1 MEIKPIDNLKVE
13 NNEMVRIKEMGNIT
27 EVMWSDSYFSKCH
40 IKRLNKDFYIDLRT
54 GETKEFKHIENRACD
69 LASVSKSLG
78 KLRDYLNTNIT
89 DVSKCRWV
97 TLTYAENM
105 TDPKKLYNDFKLF
118 NRELRKQ
125 VGHYEYIVAMEPQ
138 GRGAWH
144 CHVVMIFDKKA
155 PFIHN
160 DIIWSCWSKKGFKQR
175 SIDGK
180 GYNYTV
186 TKKLDDVD
194 NVGAYL
200 TAYLGDMEVSEVLET
215 GLINDYLGKQV
226 KIKEVEVEENGEM
239 KSKKYIK
246 GARLRLYPPKF
257 NIFRCSRGIKSPIVY
272 YDSEEMAQKKVSS
285 AKLTFEKTIQLSD
298 KENDFEKTISY
309 RYYNKIRKE

>member
-1 MEIKPIDNLKVE
+1 MDIKSIDNLKVE
-13 NNEMVRIKEMGNIT
+13 HNEMVRIKEMGNII

-89 DVSKCRWV
+89 DVSRCRWV

-105 TDPKKLYNDFKLF
+105 TDPKKLYNDFKMF

-144 CHVVMIFDKKA
+144 AHVVMIFDKKA

-200 TAYLGDMEVSEVLET
+200 TAYLGDMEMSEVLET

-226 KIKEVEVEENGEM
+226 KIKEVEVEEDGEM
-239 KSKKYIK
+239 KSKKYVK

-257 NIFRCSRGIKSPIVY
+257 NIFRCSRGIKKPTVY
-272 YDSEEMAQKKVSS
+272 YNSEEVAQKKVSS
-285 AKLTFEKTIQLSD
+285 AKLTYEKTIHLSD